1 MWLPLPL
8 LPAGQDTQDFLDVH
22 TTGDRT
28 LVQGRE
34 RDGSES
40 EAVFSRGQVGSITI
54 HEAHVLLQL
63 SPSAAQVFYRPW
75 MFVAD

>member
-8 LPAGQDTQDFLDVH
+8 LPAGQDTRLDFLDVH

-28 LVQGRE
+28 LVQGHE

-40 EAVFSRGQVGSITI
+40 EAVVGRSRLEMTI
-54 HEAHVLLQL
+54 GPDARF
-63 SPSAAQVFYRPW
+63 PAGNFFI
-75 MFVAD
+75 MD